1 MRFDLCVSSRGEGK
15 ANLNLEFRFRVRL
28 RQIKLIIGLA
38 KMSVQNFKFFFK
50 TNQWRVGYFSMK
62 RTKENKIDIVSYASL
77 QTSKSRLNRS
87 CPEIITINQLAMAN
101 RTIVKTAMKDIA
113 RLVIIHFVGAI
124 LFLSCEKQCTPT

>member
-15 ANLNLEFRFRVRL
+15 ANLYLEFRFRVRL

-50 TNQWRVGYFSMK
+50 TNQWRVGYFSTK
-62 RTKENKIDIVSYASL
+62 RTKENNIVSYASL

-124 LFLSCEKQCTPT
+124 LFLSCEKQCTTT